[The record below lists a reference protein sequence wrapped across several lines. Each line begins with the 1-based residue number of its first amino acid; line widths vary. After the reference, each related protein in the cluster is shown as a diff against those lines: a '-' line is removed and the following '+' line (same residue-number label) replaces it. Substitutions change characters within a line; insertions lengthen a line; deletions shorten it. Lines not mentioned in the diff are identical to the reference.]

1 MFSWSSLGTYIDRH
15 IQSNPDLFGPIWI
28 SLTLIYTISICND
41 ILAYYNSMPAI
52 LPVPGS
58 NTSLPMTSTSSSSV
72 EQPQHHLDFRFTRVN
87 ILTTITFTYVFL
99 VPAMVWSF
107 CQWRRCVKL
116 YTFLECLCAY
126 GYSLSIFVPV
136 TILSLVNVREVQF
149 ILFVS
154 AEFLSGIVL
163 LISFAPVVHSDPS
176 RSFKFAYVML
186 IFILVAHLLLGL
198 LYMYAFL

>member
-1 MFSWSSLGTYIDRH
+1 MKGTYIDRH

-28 SLTLIYTISICND
+28 SLTLIYIISICND
-41 ILAYYNSMPAI
+41 ILTYWNSMPTI
-52 LPVPGS
+52 
-58 NTSLPMTSTSSSSV
+58 SSSPSSNISHTLSSIIST
-72 EQPQHHLDFRFTRVN
+72 EQHQRLLEFRFTRVN

-99 VPAMVWSF
+99 VPALVWSF
-107 CQWRRCVKL
+107 CQWRRCAKL
-116 YTFLECLCAY
+116 YTFLECVCAY
-126 GYSLSIFVPV
+126 GYSLSIFLPV
-136 TILSLVNVREVQF
+136 TILSLIDVREVQF